1 MARFED
7 LDLRIDAHTA
17 LPFLRLLAALDR
29 REDSLDFGYAW
40 SLLKRFM
47 AFPVTG
53 EDLGATFQVQWPEEG
68 TGFEV
73 FLGRQIRSDDPEYP
87 GLGFEE
93 EGIFGVYLYFEL
105 DERPEPLELW
115 SADFQDFESFVQAV
129 ERDGAAQLCVRSDS
143 VLGYFHGQYPE

>member
-1 MARFED
+1 MPRF
-7 LDLRIDAHTA
+7 RSSG
-17 LPFLRLLAALDR
+17 R
-29 REDSLDFGYAW
+29 RRGRASRYSL
-40 SLLKRFM
+40 
-47 AFPVTG
+47 
-53 EDLGATFQVQWPEEG
+53 EG
-68 TGFEV
+68 
-73 FLGRQIRSDDPEYP
+73 RSDPMIP
-87 GLGFEE
+87 SIQASGFEE